1 MLSFIRGP
9 TVTRSLNASATL
21 DNKAGYT
28 KGIRSFMIA
37 AAADVADEVLW
48 IVESLVLVKV
58 GLLKENEWER
68 SPHNRR
74 DEDEDDDR
82 C

>member
-21 DNKAGYT
+21 DSKAGYT

-37 AAADVADEVLW
+37 AAADVADEVLLVD
-48 IVESLVLVKV
+48 VESLLHDNV
-58 GLLKENEWER
+58 GLLKEKE
-68 SPHNRR
+68 
-74 DEDEDDDR
+74 
-82 C
+82 

>member
-1 MLSFIRGP
+1 
-9 TVTRSLNASATL
+9 
-21 DNKAGYT
+21 
-28 KGIRSFMIA
+28 MIA

-48 IVESLVLVKV
+48 TVESLVLVKV

-74 DEDEDDDR
+74 DEEDDDR